1 MSAPALDAT
10 AREAIGWMVLLQSG
24 EASSDEQ
31 QDFNAWLRRDARH
44 RAAWQHLSGPV
55 AGLLEPLH
63 QQLPGRGHAMADAM
77 SDAKTRLQ
85 RRRRVLKGALAVAG
99 LGAGMATVLQRFEP
113 LQTRFADLRTATGE
127 RRRFAL
133 ADGSALLLDARSA
146 ADVRFDAGLRR
157 VELRMG
163 AVIADVQPE
172 RARPFCLAG
181 AQGEVRPLDGGARTR
196 FLLRQQDQACLVAAL
211 DGALQ
216 VAPRNGPS
224 LRLPAGAAVWLT
236 AQGTAAADVSAASAA
251 AWEGGRV
258 AVYDRPLGEVVE
270 ALRAYRTGFVRIS
283 PAAAALKVY
292 GSYPLDDTDAALAS
306 MAETLPVAVHVHSAG
321 WLVRIELA

>member
-10 AREAIGWMVLLQSG
+10 AREAIAWMVLLQSG
-24 EASSDEQ
+24 EASRDAQ
-31 QDFNAWLRRDARH
+31 QDFNAWLQRDARH

-55 AGLLEPLH
+55 ARVFAPLH
-63 QQLPGRGHAMADAM
+63 QQLPGQGHTMADAMADA
-77 SDAKTRLQ
+77 KVRVQ
-85 RRRRVLKGALAVAG
+85 RRRRVLRGALAVAG
-99 LGAGMATVLQRFEP
+99 LGAGTAALLQRFEP
-113 LQTRFADLRTATGE
+113 LQNRFADLHTATGE

-146 ADVRFDAGLRR
+146 ADVRFDTRQR
-157 VELRMG
+157 MVRLRMG
-163 AVIADVQPE
+163 AVIADVQPDRE
-172 RARPFCLAG
+172 RPFRLAG

-216 VAPRNGPS
+216 IAPRNGPS
-224 LRLPAGAAVWLT
+224 LQLPAGAAMWLT
-236 AQGTAAADVSAASAA
+236 AQGAAAAAESAASAA

-270 ALRAYRTGFVRIS
+270 ALRAYRTGFLRIS

-306 MAETLPVAVHVHSAG
+306 IAETLPVAVHVHSAG

>member
-1 MSAPALDAT
+1 MSGPALDAT
-10 AREAIGWMVLLQSG
+10 ARAAIGWMVLLQSG
-24 EASSDEQ
+24 EASPEER
-31 QDFNAWLRRDARH
+31 QDFDAWLRRDARH
-44 RAAWQHLSGPV
+44 RAAWQHLAGPV
-55 AGLLEPLH
+55 AGLFEPLH

-99 LGAGMATVLQRFEP
+99 VGAGTASVLQRFEP
-113 LQTRFADLRTATGE
+113 LQSRFADLRTVTGE

-133 ADGSALLLDARSA
+133 ADGSSLLLDARSA
-146 ADVRFDAGLRR
+146 ADVHFTASRREVRLR
-157 VELRMG
+157 LG
-163 AVIADVQPE
+163 AVIAEVQPDRE
-172 RARPFCLAG
+172 RPFCVTG
-181 AQGEVRPLDGGARTR
+181 AQGEVRPVDNGTRTR

-216 VAPRNGPS
+216 IAPANAAS
-224 LRLPAGAAVWLT
+224 LQLPAGAAVWLT
-236 AQGTAAADVSAASAA
+236 AGGAVPAAGSAASAA

-258 AVYDRPLGEVVE
+258 AVYDRPLGEVVD

-306 MAETLPVAVHVHSAG
+306 IAETLPVAVHVHSAG